1 MNPGLLVFAARLE
14 TDPSPRTDIMYTSR
28 LTTFLTRACRGPH
41 QAEPNGQG
49 YPHWLLGPVA
59 RCDIFPAKLGAS
71 SDKSSSLIEWKVDMD
86 SPDDTH
92 RHLSHLIGLYPG
104 YAVTNFNA
112 SVQGTAIN
120 YTHQQVIDAATTSLI
135 HRGNGTGPDADSGWE
150 KVWRAACWAQL
161 GNASEFY
168 HELSVGATSGPDW
181 CNWC

>member
-1 MNPGLLVFAARLE
+1 
-14 TDPSPRTDIMYTSR
+14 
-28 LTTFLTRACRGPH
+28 
-41 QAEPNGQG
+41 
-49 YPHWLLGPVA
+49 
-59 RCDIFPAKLGAS
+59 
-71 SDKSSSLIEWKVDMD
+71 MD
-86 SPDDTH
+86 SSDDTH

-112 SVQGTAIN
+112 SVQGTAVN

-168 HELSVGATSGPDW
+168 HELSVGATNGPDC